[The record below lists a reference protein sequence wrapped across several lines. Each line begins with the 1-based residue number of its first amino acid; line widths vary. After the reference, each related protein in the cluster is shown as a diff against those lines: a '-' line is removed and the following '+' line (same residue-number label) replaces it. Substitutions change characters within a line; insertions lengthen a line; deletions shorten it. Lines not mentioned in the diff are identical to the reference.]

1 MKKFYKISV
10 ILYRQALIMTFTF
23 MYTINTDTSSGH
35 EPCIKEH
42 KLSYDLVSA
51 LHGEYILRISVDPT
65 CQLSVLTWIKKKY
78 ILFDNIVAEL
88 VDS

>member
-1 MKKFYKISV
+1 
-10 ILYRQALIMTFTF
+10 MTFTF

-51 LHGEYILRISVDPT
+51 LHREYILRISVDPT
-65 CQLSVLTWIKKKY
+65 FQLSVLTLIKKVH
-78 ILFDNIVAEL
+78 FVR
-88 VDS
+88 